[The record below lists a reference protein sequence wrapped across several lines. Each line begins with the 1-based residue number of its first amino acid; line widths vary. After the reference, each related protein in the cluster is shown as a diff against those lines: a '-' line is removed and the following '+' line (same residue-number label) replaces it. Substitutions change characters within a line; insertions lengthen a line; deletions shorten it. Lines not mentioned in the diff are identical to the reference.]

1 MRIFTTKW
9 FTNWVAKEGLT
20 DEALRSAVAEMAQ
33 GLIDANLGGHV
44 YKKRVGVQGRG
55 KRGSVRTLLAF
66 KVEEKACFMYG
77 FAKNQRANI
86 SDKELHALKR
96 LAAEIMAYSDQ
107 ALEQALHAGALR
119 EGTNDGGL
127 NL

>member
-1 MRIFTTKW
+1 MRIFKTKW
-9 FTNWVAKEGLT
+9 FTKWAAKEGLT
-20 DEALRSAVAEMAQ
+20 DEALQTAVAEREH
-33 GLIDANLGGHV
+33 GLLDANLGGHV

-66 KVEEKACFMYG
+66 KVEEKTCFMYG

-96 LAAEIMAYSDQ
+96 LAAEIMAYSDE
-107 ALEQALHAGALR
+107 ALEQALHAGELS
-119 EGTNDGGL
+119 EGTNDG
-127 NL
+127 

>member
-1 MRIFTTKW
+1 MRIFKTKW
-9 FTNWVAKEGLT
+9 FTKWAAKEGLT
-20 DEALRSAVAEMAQ
+20 DEAIQTAVAEIEH
-33 GLIDANLGGHV
+33 GLLDANLGGRV

-96 LAAEIMAYSDQ
+96 LAAEIMAYSDE
-107 ALEQALHAGALR
+107 ALEQALHAGELS
-119 EGTNDGGL
+119 EGTNDG
-127 NL
+127 

>member
-1 MRIFTTKW
+1 MRIFKTKW
-9 FTNWVAKEGLT
+9 FAKWAAKEELT
-20 DEALRSAVAEMAQ
+20 DEALQTAVAEIEH
-33 GLIDANLGGHV
+33 GLLDANLGGHV
-44 YKKRVGVQGRG
+44 YKKRVGAQGRG

-96 LAAEIMAYSDQ
+96 LAAEIIAYSDE
-107 ALEQALHAGALR
+107 ALEQVLHAGELS
-119 EGTNDGGL
+119 EVTNDG
-127 NL
+127 